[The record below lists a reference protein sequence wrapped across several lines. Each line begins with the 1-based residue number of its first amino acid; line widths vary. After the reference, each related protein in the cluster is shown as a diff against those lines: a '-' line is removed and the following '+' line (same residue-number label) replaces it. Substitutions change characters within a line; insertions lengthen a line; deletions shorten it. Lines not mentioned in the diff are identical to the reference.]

1 NTNNPDTGGA
11 NWAPIDGYGITA
23 VTGLTNANVTLS
35 ATQYSKKIITLA
47 GTLTGNVQIIFP
59 TTMQQWLVVNNTTGA
74 FTVTCKTASGTGAA
88 VPQGGVQSFW
98 GDGTNLNL
106 GPGDAKVISAVS
118 DPTFANNSASAAS
131 TSWVRGAMAAIATAA
146 GFVASFAANGYVKF
160 PSWLGG
166 LVVEWGTGTSD
177 GSGVLNITMPLAFP
191 TAQRGM
197 VPSVIATAGGISAQV
212 NGTPTQTTAS
222 IRTFSTGTGNPA
234 PSQPVFW
241 WSWGN

>member
-35 ATQYSKKIITLA
+35 ATQYAKKIITLA

-146 GFVASFAANGYVKF
+146 GFAVSIGTNSYVKL

-166 LVVEWGTGTSD
+166 IVFQWGGGTSNA
-177 GSGVLNITMPLAFP
+177 SGVLAVTFPLSFP
-191 TAQRGM
+191 NACR
-197 VPSVIATAGGISAQV
+197 SVVATANSTGQGVTTRLGGA
-212 NGTPTQTTAS
+212 PTTTGVS
-222 IRTFSTGTGNPA
+222 IETFSTGTGNPNPNTPLYWIA
-234 PSQPVFW
+234 I
-241 WSWGN
+241 GN